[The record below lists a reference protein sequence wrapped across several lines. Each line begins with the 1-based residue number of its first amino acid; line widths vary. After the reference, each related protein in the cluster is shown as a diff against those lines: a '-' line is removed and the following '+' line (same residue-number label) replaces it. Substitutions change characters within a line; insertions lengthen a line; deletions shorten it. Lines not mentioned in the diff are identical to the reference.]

1 MENPFKYGGI
11 VRRPYFA
18 DREVELAELVR
29 EMENLNRVFLVSP
42 RRYGKTCLL
51 VNLLDRLEGLKYAVA
66 YLDLNAYPDLRSFA
80 AAFTQ
85 LTSRA
90 LESSTAKL
98 LKIFAGLQRLRPK
111 VSVGPDGALSGSLE
125 VAMGEKEALPA
136 LIEGMRHAEA
146 LAQKTKRKLIVVID
160 EFSDLEKYNGR
171 SVEKALR
178 AEIQQQS
185 GIGYIFSGSEESVM
199 LSMVRDRK
207 RAFFKL
213 GRIMELGPIGRK
225 EYIDFIYRWLR
236 NGAYEVNKEDL
247 PAVLEMGQ
255 DVPLNI
261 QRLCHVLWES
271 ARESGKITTSLIGEL
286 PFIVARQ
293 DSPHFELLWHT
304 ASPQQK
310 LLLMALSKEPDAKP
324 FSRDFQI
331 THGIGPSSSIKASLD
346 SLVKKGILRRGKN
359 GSYQFSDT
367 FMLYWIRSLQQTEEG
382 REEGSYPS
390 DFRP

>member
-11 VRRPYFA
+11 VKGPYFA
-18 DREVELAELVR
+18 DRETELAELAR

-51 VNLLDRLEGLKYAVA
+51 ANLLDRIERQNCAVA
-66 YLDLNAYPDLRSFA
+66 YLDLNAYPELRSFA
-80 AAFTQ
+80 AAYTQ

-90 LESSTAKL
+90 LESSTDKL

-136 LIEGMRHAEA
+136 LLEGMRHAEA
-146 LAQKTKRKLIVVID
+146 LARKTKRRLVVVID
-160 EFSDLEKYNGR
+160 EFSDMEKYNGR

-178 AEIQQQS
+178 AEVQQQAS
-185 GIGYIFSGSEESVM
+185 IGYIFSGSEESVM

-225 EYIDFIYRWLR
+225 EYIDFIYGWLR
-236 NGAYEVNKEDL
+236 KGAYVVKKEDL
-247 PAVLEMGQ
+247 GPILDVGRE
-255 DVPLNI
+255 VPLNI
-261 QRLCHVLWES
+261 QRLCHTLWES
-271 ARESGKITTSLIGEL
+271 ARERGKITPSLIAEL
-286 PFIVARQ
+286 PFTVARQ

-310 LLLMALSKEPDAKP
+310 LLLMALSDEPDAKP

-346 SLVKKGILRRGKN
+346 SLVKKGILRRRKD
-359 GSYQFSDT
+359 GSYQFSDA
-367 FMLYWIRSLQQTEEG
+367 FMLYWIRSMQQTDAG
-382 REEGSYPS
+382 REDGL
-390 DFRP
+390 

>member
-11 VRRPYFA
+11 VRGPYFA
-18 DREVELAELVR
+18 DREIELAELAR

-51 VNLLDRLEGLKYAVA
+51 ANLLDRLERQNYGVA
-66 YLDLNAYPDLRSFA
+66 YLDLNAYPELRSFA

-90 LESSTAKL
+90 LESSTDKL

-111 VSVGPDGALSGSLE
+111 VSVGPDGALAGSLE

-136 LIEGMRHAEA
+136 LLEGMRHAEA
-146 LAQKTKRKLIVVID
+146 LAKKTKRNLVVVID

-178 AEIQQQS
+178 AEIQQQGS
-185 GIGYIFSGSEESVM
+185 IGYVFSGSEESVM
-199 LSMVRDRK
+199 LSMVRDRN

-225 EYIDFIYRWLR
+225 EYGDFICGWLR
-236 NGAYEVNKEDL
+236 KGAYKAKREDL
-247 PAVLEMGQ
+247 EAILELGR

-261 QRLCHVLWES
+261 QRLCHTLWER
-271 ARESGKITTSLIGEL
+271 ARERGEITPSLIAEL

-346 SLVKKGILRRGKN
+346 SLVKKGILRRGKD
-359 GSYQFSDT
+359 GSYQFLDA
-367 FMLYWIRSLQQTEEG
+367 FMLYWIRSMQQRETG
-382 REEGSYPS
+382 REA
-390 DFRP
+390 DL

>member
-11 VRRPYFA
+11 VKGPYFA
-18 DREVELAELVR
+18 DRETELAELTR

-51 VNLLDRLEGLKYAVA
+51 ANLLDRIERQNCAVA
-66 YLDLNAYPDLRSFA
+66 YLDLNAYPELRSFA
-80 AAFTQ
+80 AAYTQ

-90 LESSTAKL
+90 LESSTDKL

-125 VAMGEKEALPA
+125 VAMGEREALPA
-136 LIEGMRHAEA
+136 LLEGMRHAEA
-146 LAQKTKRKLIVVID
+146 LARKTKRRLVVVID
-160 EFSDLEKYNGR
+160 EFSDMEKYNGR

-178 AEIQQQS
+178 AEVQQQAS
-185 GIGYIFSGSEESVM
+185 IGYIFSGSEESVM

-225 EYIDFIYRWLR
+225 EYIDFIYGWLR
-236 NGAYEVNKEDL
+236 KGAYVVKKEDL
-247 PAVLEMGQ
+247 GPILDVGRE
-255 DVPLNI
+255 VPLNI
-261 QRLCHVLWES
+261 QRLCHTLWES
-271 ARESGKITTSLIGEL
+271 ARERGKITPSLIAEL
-286 PFIVARQ
+286 PFTVARQ

-310 LLLMALSKEPDAKP
+310 LLLMALSDEPDAKP

-346 SLVKKGILRRGKN
+346 SLVKKGILRRRKD
-359 GSYQFSDT
+359 GSYQFSDA
-367 FMLYWIRSLQQTEEG
+367 FMLYWIRSMQQTDAG
-382 REEGSYPS
+382 REDGL
-390 DFRP
+390 

>member
-11 VRRPYFA
+11 VRGPYFA
-18 DREVELAELVR
+18 DRKIELAELAR

-51 VNLLDRLEGLKYAVA
+51 ANLLDRIERQNYAVA
-66 YLDLNAYPDLRSFA
+66 YLDLNAYPELRSLA
-80 AAFTQ
+80 AAYTQ

-90 LESSTAKL
+90 LESSTDKL

-125 VAMGEKEALPA
+125 VAMGEKDGLPA
-136 LIEGMRHAEA
+136 LLEGMRHAEA
-146 LAQKTKRKLIVVID
+146 LAKKTKRKLIVVID

-178 AEIQQQS
+178 AEIQQQAN
-185 GIGYIFSGSEESVM
+185 IGYIFSGSEESVM

-225 EYIDFIYRWLR
+225 EYIDFIYRWLCK
-236 NGAYEVNKEDL
+236 GAYEGRKEDL
-247 PAVLEMGQ
+247 GPILDMGR

-261 QRLCHVLWES
+261 QRLCHILWER
-271 ARESGKITTSLIGEL
+271 ARERGKITPSLIAEL

-331 THGIGPSSSIKASLD
+331 AHGIGPSSSIKASLD

-359 GSYQFSDT
+359 GSYQFSDA
-367 FMLYWIRSLQQTEEG
+367 FMLYWIRSMQQ
-382 REEGSYPS
+382 S
-390 DFRP
+390 

>member
-1 MENPFKYGGI
+1 LENPFKYGGI
-11 VRRPYFA
+11 VRGQYFA
-18 DREVELAELVR
+18 DRQIELAELAR
-29 EMENLNRVFLVSP
+29 EMENLNRVFLISP

-51 VNLLDRLEGLKYAVA
+51 ANLLDRLERRNIAVA
-66 YLDLNAYPDLRSFA
+66 YLDLNAYPELRSFA

-85 LTSRA
+85 VTSRA
-90 LESSTAKL
+90 LESRTDKL

-125 VAMGEKEALPA
+125 VATGEKEALPA
-136 LIEGMRHAEA
+136 LLEGMRHAEA
-146 LAQKTKRKLIVVID
+146 LAKKTKRKLVVIID
-160 EFSDLEKYNGR
+160 EFSDLEKYNGP

-178 AEIQQQS
+178 AEIQQQAS
-185 GIGYIFSGSEESVM
+185 IGYIFSGSEESVM
-199 LSMVRDRK
+199 LSMVQDRK

-225 EYIDFIYRWLR
+225 EYIDFIYRWLCK
-236 NGAYEVNKEDL
+236 GAYQVKKEDL
-247 PAVLEMGQ
+247 GQILDMGR

-261 QRLCHVLWES
+261 QRLCHTLWEK
-271 ARESGKITTSLIGEL
+271 ARERGKITASLIGEL

-310 LLLMALSKEPDAKP
+310 LLLMALSREPDAKP

-331 THGIGPSSSIKASLD
+331 TYGIGPSSSIKASLD

-359 GSYQFSDT
+359 GSYQFSDA
-367 FMLYWIRSLQQTEEG
+367 FMLYWIRSMQQN
-382 REEGSYPS
+382 EEGSKGR
-390 DFRP
+390 FLAR